1 MQIEGLRFRKVKLS
15 AQWILEVI
23 PNPVSVLL
31 PTHSQFEH
39 FLNISLKAPY
49 FNHVHMLPCCYFSA
63 GSYYLSGST
72 TEKKS
77 LVLYNLDT
85 GKESR
90 VCDSAVLCTCNLK
103 AFLTD
108 TLISV

>member
-1 MQIEGLRFRKVKLS
+1 MKLS

-23 PNPVSVLL
+23 PNPVSVLLL

-72 TEKKS
+72 TEKK
-77 LVLYNLDT
+77 
-85 GKESR
+85 
-90 VCDSAVLCTCNLK
+90 VLCFTIW
-103 AFLTD
+103 
-108 TLISV
+108 TLEKIALGVRLGCAVHM